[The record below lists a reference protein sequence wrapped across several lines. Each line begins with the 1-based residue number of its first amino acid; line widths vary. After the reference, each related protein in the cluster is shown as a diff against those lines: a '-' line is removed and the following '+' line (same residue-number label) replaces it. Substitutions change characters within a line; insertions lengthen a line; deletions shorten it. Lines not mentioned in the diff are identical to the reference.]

1 MAGTLSVQKIQGLA
15 TSATPT
21 TIEITSGHKLTGA
34 AGSMIV
40 PGQIISA
47 GTYNT
52 GTGSGA
58 RLSGTFTTYTTLNIN
73 GTNQATFGRISK
85 FSDDGLQFNKL
96 SNSSHLIISLNFPTY
111 NNNGNNAHGIRC
123 KMETTQGSGTFNI
136 LDITDQGPAHAWGFH
151 GYGGATAAMNNFT
164 WCTYDN
170 SSYRATI
177 KATTGNMKFFFE
189 VRNWTSSDTITYN
202 DYSDSYPKYGTVQV
216 YEVAE

>member
-96 SNSSHLIISLNFPTY
+96 SNSIN
-111 NNNGNNAHGIRC
+111 
-123 KMETTQGSGTFNI
+123 
-136 LDITDQGPAHAWGFH
+136 
-151 GYGGATAAMNNFT
+151 
-164 WCTYDN
+164 
-170 SSYRATI
+170 
-177 KATTGNMKFFFE
+177 
-189 VRNWTSSDTITYN
+189 
-202 DYSDSYPKYGTVQV
+202 
-216 YEVAE
+216 